1 MKVVALV
8 SGGKDSCYAAMKCLA
23 YGHEL
28 VALANLKPLSNV
40 DEADSYMY
48 QTVGHEVIEA
58 YSECLGVPL
67 VRLETKA
74 KLANSDL
81 AYEPTPGDEVE
92 DLCQLLS
99 IVKSQ
104 YPEIQAVSSGAVLSN
119 YQRLRVENVCSRL
132 GLTSLA
138 YLWKRDQRALLREMI
153 DQQVDAILIKVAA
166 IGLHPKK
173 HLKQSIKAM
182 EPYLILLEEKYGVS
196 VCGEGGEFE
205 TLVLDCPMFKRRIV
219 IDSSTVVVT
228 NEDKYAPVGYLKVD
242 NFHLVD
248 KEASKVSTPVLQP
261 QRSTED
267 VEEDSPSERSSITS
281 LISDTSLSS
290 IVKGEFAFFSAE
302 CKEEGTLG
310 MCKAMKAIEEKM
322 AALGSNFTHAYY
334 IYLYISDMSNFGLIN
349 KEYCAFLPAK
359 EPSARACIE
368 CGAGTRVDVAVTS
381 GRRET
386 LHVQSISEWA
396 PPCIGPYAQSNGV
409 SEVVHLAGVIPLFPP
424 TADIPSGMGPID
436 QTRLTVSNLESVAI
450 ESKSSLDRLIQ
461 VTAYTRLAS
470 NESMKAVAEELARTW
485 DNNMP
490 MISLV
495 EVTGLPRSAVV
506 ELCCDGTRVG
516 EERARCSFMEETV
529 LGCKLFSS
537 KRTLAKRSFW
547 QIGVEGGVTDGLSAV
562 VEYLKS
568 EAQAVGSVLSVRLFS
583 SVDPFL
589 CKNSLSQ
596 ELQVPVVSIPA
607 NGRDPVVLHQ
617 EVAGGLV
624 AVPLLLHLQT
634 LSES

>member
-8 SGGKDSCYAAMKCLA
+8 SGGKDSCYAAMKCVA
-23 YGHEL
+23 YGHQL
-28 VALANLKPLSNV
+28 VALANLKPVSSV

-74 KLANSDL
+74 KLANSDM
-81 AYEPTPGDEVE
+81 AYEPTAGDEVE
-92 DLCQLLS
+92 DLYQLLS

-104 YPEIQAVSSGAVLSN
+104 YPEVLAVSSGAVLSN

-132 GLTSLA
+132 GLTSFG

-153 DQQVDAILIKVAA
+153 DQQVEAILIKVAA
-166 IGLHPKK
+166 IGLDPNK

-182 EPYLILLEEKYGVS
+182 EPHLILLEEKYGVS

-205 TLVLDCPMFKRRIV
+205 TLVLDCPLFKQRIV
-219 IDSSTVVVT
+219 IDRSTVVMT
-228 NEDKYAPVGYLKVD
+228 NEDKYAPVGYLKVN

-248 KEASKVSTPVLQP
+248 KKASEVSTPVLQP
-261 QRSTED
+261 QLSPGDAEG
-267 VEEDSPSERSSITS
+267 DSNSERSSTTS
-281 LISDTSLSS
+281 FVSDMSSSS

-310 MCKAMKAIEEKM
+310 MRKAMKAIEKELT
-322 AALGSNFTHAYY
+322 AVGFNFTHAYY
-334 IYLYISDMSNFGLIN
+334 IHLYISDMSKFGMIN
-349 KEYCAFLPAK
+349 KEYCVFLPKK

-368 CGAGTRVDVAVTS
+368 CGAGTRVDVAATS
-381 GRRET
+381 GRRDT

-450 ESKSSLDRLIQ
+450 ESKP
-461 VTAYTRLAS
+461 AH
-470 NESMKAVAEELARTW
+470 
-485 DNNMP
+485 
-490 MISLV
+490 
-495 EVTGLPRSAVV
+495 TGYGIH
-506 ELCCDGTRVG
+506 E
-516 EERARCSFMEETV
+516 
-529 LGCKLFSS
+529 
-537 KRTLAKRSFW
+537 
-547 QIGVEGGVTDGLSAV
+547 IGIE
-562 VEYLKS
+562 
-568 EAQAVGSVLSVRLFS
+568 
-583 SVDPFL
+583 
-589 CKNSLSQ
+589 
-596 ELQVPVVSIPA
+596 
-607 NGRDPVVLHQ
+607 
-617 EVAGGLV
+617 
-624 AVPLLLHLQT
+624 
-634 LSES
+634 